1 MGAGAGSRDPAMSI
15 ARNELGHGVGL
26 RPKHFGRFLEGRP
39 SVDWIEAVSENFMIR
54 GGRPLAVLEKVRR
67 DMPVVLHGVSLS
79 IGASEPLDARYL
91 SELSDLVRRIQP
103 ALVSDHLCWGR
114 HGGYYAHD
122 LWPLPY
128 TEETLAHVVSRVG
141 MVQELLR
148 RQILL
153 ENVSSYVTYRDS
165 TMTEWEFLGQIA
177 ERADCGILLDVNNV
191 YVSSRNH
198 GLDPR
203 EYIAALPAS
212 RILQI
217 HLAGHT
223 DKGTHLLDSH
233 DTHVAPEVWDLY
245 GFAVALFGR
254 VPTLIEWDDHL
265 PELETLIAESKKA
278 ESFEA
283 QVLEQEEAVGT

>member
-1 MGAGAGSRDPAMSI
+1 MSI
-15 ARNELGHGVGL
+15 VRKDLGHGVGL
-26 RPKHFGRFLEGRP
+26 RPKHFAHFLEGRP
-39 SVDWIEAVSENFMIR
+39 PVEWVEAVSENFMIR

-79 IGASEPLDARYL
+79 IGAVEPLDARYL
-91 SELSDLVRRIQP
+91 SELSDLVRRIEP

-114 HGGYYAHD
+114 HSGHYAHD

-141 MVQELLR
+141 MVQERLR
-148 RQILL
+148 RQMLL
-153 ENVSSYVTYRDS
+153 ENVSSYVAYRDS

-191 YVSSRNH
+191 YVSSKNH
-198 GLDPR
+198 GFDPR

-223 DKGTHLLDSH
+223 DRGTHLLDSH

-245 GFAVALFGR
+245 VYSVELFGR
-254 VPTLIEWDDHL
+254 VPTLIEWDDHI
-265 PELETLIAESKKA
+265 PELETLIAECRKA
-278 ESFEA
+278 KSLEA
-283 QVLEQEEAVGT
+283 KALEREEAVRT